1 MRLRHWKPAFVLWG
15 AALAV
20 LLPKA
25 FAGDSENPDAL
36 VIHATASPEPPK
48 GLSFPIRGQSPDGHV
63 LSANTRYLTRD
74 GKPWFPV
81 MGEFHFSRYPETGW
95 EKEIL
100 KMKAGG
106 VQVISTY
113 VFWIHHEEI
122 EGRFDWTG
130 QRDVHRFI
138 DLCGKHGMLVWIRI
152 GPWDHGEVRNGGLP
166 DWLIQETATRES
178 NPVYLDRVRLFYGE
192 TAKQLKGLFWKDGG
206 PILGVQIENE
216 YSARGK
222 NQGAAHLVDLRQIA
236 RDVGLEAPFY
246 SVTAW
251 DNAAIPAHDFLPV
264 FGGYAD
270 GFWWHNQVEQPPNPN
285 YFFTRIRCEENVGDD
300 LQSKHPEID
309 AVQATFPYLTAEM
322 GGGMAASYHRRPLLS
337 VDDTAAMAV
346 VKLGSGVALYG
357 YYMFH
362 GGTNPEGKKATLQE
376 SQATGYPN
384 DLPVKNYD
392 FQAPLGEFGQM
403 NPSFGAV
410 KTLDLFL
417 NDFGASLAPMMPYF
431 PERLPT
437 SKADTAT
444 PRVAARLDGD
454 HGFLFLNNHERT
466 YHLPEHSNFQVKLDI
481 PSGPLDVPRH
491 PVTMPSDAYT
501 IWPVN
506 LDLGGVKLRYATA
519 QLLCKLDDPRTYAFF
534 AWPGIPAEFAVK
546 DETDMLI
553 EARTGQVTREG
564 GTAYVQLEPGSNGV
578 VRIRGRNNTWINIL
592 VLTRE
597 QAMNVWKAPLAGRE
611 RLILSRAQLYFD
623 ASVAHVATSDPSKL
637 KAAIF
642 PALNH
647 VPSGFAG
654 AGMDGIFTLYAANVE
669 PVSGQAE
676 VQPIRPAGKVPE
688 IKISREVA
696 LVPGETAFD
705 AAASWRIRV
714 PPTVSATPSSVFLQI
729 TYQGDVAGL
738 YADGRLVTDNFYNGT
753 SWTIGL
759 DHVPQSAWDKLQLIV
774 LPLRRDAPI
783 YLPEGTRPAFPADG
797 QVANLQDVQVVRE
810 YEVVMD
816 VKP

>member
-1 MRLRHWKPAFVLWG
+1 
-15 AALAV
+15 
-20 LLPKA
+20 
-25 FAGDSENPDAL
+25 
-36 VIHATASPEPPK
+36 
-48 GLSFPIRGQSPDGHV
+48 
-63 LSANTRYLTRD
+63 
-74 GKPWFPV
+74 
-81 MGEFHFSRYPETGW
+81 
-95 EKEIL
+95 
-100 KMKAGG
+100 
-106 VQVISTY
+106 
-113 VFWIHHEEI
+113 
-122 EGRFDWTG
+122 
-130 QRDVHRFI
+130 
-138 DLCGKHGMLVWIRI
+138 
-152 GPWDHGEVRNGGLP
+152 
-166 DWLIQETATRES
+166 
-178 NPVYLDRVRLFYGE
+178 
-192 TAKQLKGLFWKDGG
+192 
-206 PILGVQIENE
+206 
-216 YSARGK
+216 
-222 NQGAAHLVDLRQIA
+222 
-236 RDVGLEAPFY
+236 
-246 SVTAW
+246 
-251 DNAAIPAHDFLPV
+251 
-264 FGGYAD
+264 
-270 GFWWHNQVEQPPNPN
+270 
-285 YFFTRIRCEENVGDD
+285 
-300 LQSKHPEID
+300 
-309 AVQATFPYLTAEM
+309 
-322 GGGMAASYHRRPLLS
+322 
-337 VDDTAAMAV
+337 
-346 VKLGSGVALYG
+346 
-357 YYMFH
+357 
-362 GGTNPEGKKATLQE
+362 
-376 SQATGYPN
+376 
-384 DLPVKNYD
+384 
-392 FQAPLGEFGQM
+392 M

-705 AAASWRIRV
+705 AAASCGFASRQQFRRRRRVFFCRSPIR
-714 PPTVSATPSSVFLQI
+714 
-729 TYQGDVAGL
+729 GM
-738 YADGRLVTDNFYNGT
+738 
-753 SWTIGL
+753 
-759 DHVPQSAWDKLQLIV
+759 
-774 LPLRRDAPI
+774 
-783 YLPEGTRPAFPADG
+783 
-797 QVANLQDVQVVRE
+797 LQDCMRMEGWSRIISTTGHHGRSGLITFLSQRGISCS
-810 YEVVMD
+810 
-816 VKP
+816 